1 MKIDGREVEKVLCNN
16 CESNDLKQLWIKD
29 NFSYC
34 QCNKCKLN
42 FISPRLT
49 LSEINKI
56 YEVGYDSKN
65 LHKPPP
71 HDFSL
76 YSLFFKTI
84 EKYRLNNQL
93 LDVGCFRGDILFGAK
108 QKSWDV
114 HGIEISEKAAEY
126 GKINYDIDINIGSL
140 FDAKYDSNFFDV
152 ISMFDVIE
160 HLSDPSSYLYEI
172 NRILRPGG
180 VLYVDTPNFNSINRY
195 IFKEQW
201 SVFFPWHLYYFTPNS
216 LINICH
222 KNSLIVKKVIT
233 EDWGPISTN
242 NVYHS
247 LNSGNKISKTPSSNF
262 MKYIFKFRSI
272 IKPIYKLV
280 KSLINIPLIVLSKLK
295 INIGS
300 KIILI
305 AEKQSK

>member
-1 MKIDGREVEKVLCNN
+1 MKIDGRAVENVLCNN
-16 CESNDLKQLWIKD
+16 CGSSDFKQLWLKD
-29 NFSYC
+29 GFSYC
-34 QCNKCKLN
+34 QCKNCKLN

-49 LSEINKI
+49 TEEINKI
-56 YEVGYDSKN
+56 YEVGFDSKN

-84 EKYRLNNQL
+84 EKYRVNNQL

-126 GKINYDIDINIGSL
+126 AKDNYNIDINVGSL
-140 FDAKYDSNFFDV
+140 FDAKYESNFFDV

-160 HLSDPSSYLYEI
+160 HLSDPNGYLSEI

-180 VLYVDTPNFNSINRY
+180 LLYLDTPNFNSTNRY
-195 IFKEQW
+195 LFKENW
-201 SVFFPWHLYYFTPNS
+201 SVFFPWHLYYFTSNS
-216 LINICH
+216 LTSICQ
-222 KNSLIVKKVIT
+222 KNNLFAKKIIT

-247 LNSGNKISKTPSSNF
+247 LNSDKKISKVPSSSL
-262 MKYIFKFRSI
+262 MKFIFKFRSI
-272 IKPIYKLV
+272 IKPIYKAG
-280 KSLINIPLIVLSKLK
+280 KIISNIPLRLLSMAK
-295 INIGS
+295 IYIGS
-300 KIILI
+300 KIIFI
-305 AEKQSK
+305 AEKKSY